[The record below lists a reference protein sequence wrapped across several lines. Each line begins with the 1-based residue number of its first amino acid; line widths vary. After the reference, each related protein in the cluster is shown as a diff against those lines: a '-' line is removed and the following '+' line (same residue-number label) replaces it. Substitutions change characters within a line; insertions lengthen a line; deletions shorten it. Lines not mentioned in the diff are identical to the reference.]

1 MIKPKLLCSIVA
13 AAIALLAPFARAADA
28 PAARQAH
35 PNILFFLID
44 DMGYRDLSCFGG
56 TRVKTPQID
65 RMAAEGLAFDQFY
78 VSSPI
83 CSPSRTALL
92 TGQYPSRW
100 HITSYLDTRKVNEN
114 RGMASWLDVKA
125 PTVARPLQKAG
136 YYTAHVGKWH
146 MGGQRDVADAPHIN
160 EYGFDTYLTS
170 MEGLGPRILARFE
183 NHMKHPPTDMSAKF
197 GGPGAEFVDRDK
209 VSQRYVDRALEEIDK
224 ARKAGKPFY
233 INLWPDDVHS
243 PFQPPAKLR
252 GDGSKTAGYLGVLEE
267 LDRQAGRIFD
277 RIRSDP
283 ALRDN
288 TIILICSDNGFEP
301 GAGTAGALRGNKGQ
315 LYEGGIRSPLI
326 VWAPKLIDSSAKP
339 GTRNDKTVIAGIDF
353 APSVLALCGV
363 EVPSGVK
370 FDGLDMSAALLGK
383 SSETR
388 PSPTMWVRPP
398 DRPGPPKNP
407 MPDVAIRDGNWKLC
421 VMRDG
426 SRAELFDVI
435 KDPNESNNLASENP
449 DVVKRLSETVI
460 AWDKAIEPNPKT
472 WTPKA
477 AGE

>member
-1 MIKPKLLCSIVA
+1 MTRSRVCSFVITVA
-13 AAIALLAPFARAADA
+13 VALLVRVLPANAAEA
-28 PAARQAH
+28 PAPQY

-56 TRVKTPQID
+56 TRVKTPEID

-83 CSPSRTALL
+83 CSPSRVALL
-92 TGQYPSRW
+92 TGQYPNRW

-114 RGMASWLDVKA
+114 RGLANWLSLDA

-146 MGGQRDVADAPHIN
+146 MGGQRDVADAPHIDQ
-160 EYGFDTYLTS
+160 YGFDSYLTS
-170 MEGLGPRILARFE
+170 MEGLGPRVLARFE
-183 NHMKHPPTDMSAKF
+183 NKMKHPPTDMSAKF

-209 VSQRYVDRALEEIDK
+209 VSQRYVDRALEEIEK
-224 ARKAGKPFY
+224 AHKAGKPFY

-301 GAGTAGALRGNKGQ
+301 GAGTAGSLRGNKGQ

-326 VWAPKLIDSSAKP
+326 VWGPGRLASSAKP
-339 GTRNDKTVIAGIDF
+339 GTRNDRTVIAGIDF
-353 APSVLALCGV
+353 APAVLALAGV
-363 EVPSGVK
+363 ETPSDVK

-383 SSETR
+383 SSEPR